1 MVEKNLITKA
11 EDNISLFA
19 RNASRRMDLFGSSR
33 ETLVNGEVKDRRVL
47 NQSKGGICCLVGC
60 YGKISVYSNNFKG

>member
-19 RNASRRMDLFGSSR
+19 RNASRRMDLFDPSR

-47 NQSKGGICCLVGC
+47 N
-60 YGKISVYSNNFKG
+60 